1 MIDSLCITVFVGLD
15 MTAVYS
21 NYFLILTSVTS
32 LFGIIGSS
40 MVASVGNSIVTEN
53 EEKNYRDMR
62 RFNFMYMLLAGW
74 AVICMLCLYQPWT
87 SLTI

>member
-1 MIDSLCITVFVGLD
+1 MIDSLCITVFVGLA

-32 LFGIIGSS
+32 LFGIIGAS

-53 EEKNYRDMR
+53 VEKN
-62 RFNFMYMLLAGW
+62 
-74 AVICMLCLYQPWT
+74 
-87 SLTI
+87 